1 MACRGTIPA
10 DWRCP
15 VSTDLVTC
23 TNCGATFEGDEFCPE
38 CGQWV
43 DHAEE
48 HFSLDESASTG
59 EVSSVPYTT
68 VTCPSCGAPNPE
80 SNRHCEECGARLY
93 QGDLPVAPQP
103 LITMTAGVR
112 AAIVIGSVIVGVIII
127 ALVFNAIRGDG
138 GDTTTES
145 TETSTT
151 TTLQRTLPER
161 IPASNISVECS
172 SELASFPCENLID
185 GTDAA
190 WNDAGLEGVGA
201 TMTFTFNTP
210 WQLEQIV
217 FNNLEDDTRFRRN
230 FRINGLEIRADD
242 MTDGTI
248 ETLVNRAGRHLINFT
263 TLNTTQVVIE
273 VRSTWPA
280 EVVDGTS
287 FTELALEEVEFYGR
301 PAG

>member
-1 MACRGTIPA
+1 MPLDQI
-10 DWRCP
+10 
-15 VSTDLVTC
+15 TC
-23 TNCGATFEGDEFCPE
+23 TNCGATFEGEEFCPE

-43 DHAEE
+43 DVEE
-48 HFSLDESASTG
+48 EQFSLDEPRNDTSA
-59 EVSSVPYTT
+59 VSSLPYSA
-68 VTCPSCGAPNPE
+68 VTCPSCGAANPE

-103 LITMTAGVR
+103 LISMTAGVR
-112 AAIVIGSVIVGVIII
+112 AAIVIGSVLVAVILI
-127 ALVFNAIRGDG
+127 AIVFNAIRGDG
-138 GDTTTES
+138 GDAVTDDTSTT
-145 TETSTT
+145 TT

-161 IPASNISVECS
+161 IPSALIAVQCS
-172 SELASFPCENLID
+172 SDLSSFPCENLVD

-217 FNNLEDDTRFRRN
+217 INNLEDDTRFRRN

-248 ETLVNRAGRHLINFT
+248 ETLVNRPGRHLINFT

-287 FTELALEEVEFYGR
+287 FTELAVGEVEFYGR

>member
-1 MACRGTIPA
+1 MPLEQI
-10 DWRCP
+10 
-15 VSTDLVTC
+15 TC

-43 DHAEE
+43 DTTDEA
-48 HFSLDESASTG
+48 FSLDPGPAETEA
-59 EVSSVPYTT
+59 VPSVPYTT
-68 VTCPSCGAPNPE
+68 VACPSCGAGNPE

-93 QGDLPVAPQP
+93 QGEMPVAPQP

-112 AAIVIGSVIVGVIII
+112 AAIIIGSVIAAVILFAFI
-127 ALVFNAIRGDG
+127 FNAIRGDDG
-138 GDTTTES
+138 GTVTDTTIPT
-145 TETSTT
+145 TS
-151 TTLQRTLPER
+151 TTLQRALPER
-161 IPASNISVECS
+161 IPAALISVECS
-172 SELASFPCENLID
+172 SELSSFPCDNLID
-185 GTDAA
+185 RTGAA

-201 TMTFTFNTP
+201 TMTFIFNTP

-217 FNNLEDDTRFRRN
+217 INNLEDDTRVRRN
-230 FRINGLEIRADD
+230 YRINGLEIRADD

-287 FTELALEEVEFYGR
+287 FTELAVEEVEFYGR

>member
-1 MACRGTIPA
+1 MDQI
-10 DWRCP
+10 
-15 VSTDLVTC
+15 TC
-23 TNCGATFEGDEFCPE
+23 TNCGATFEGEEFCPE

-43 DHAEE
+43 EMADEE
-48 HFSLDESASTG
+48 FSLDSSQDTNDAL
-59 EVSSVPYTT
+59 SSVPYTT
-68 VTCPSCGAPNPE
+68 VTCPSCGAANPE

-93 QGDLPVAPQP
+93 QGELPVAPQP

-112 AAIVIGSVIVGVIII
+112 AAIVIGGVLAAVILI
-127 ALVFNAIRGDG
+127 AIVFNAIRGDG
-138 GDTTTES
+138 GDTVTDS
-145 TETSTT
+145 TSTT
-151 TTLQRTLPER
+151 TSTTLQRTLPER
-161 IPASNISVECS
+161 IPSANISVECS
-172 SELASFPCENLID
+172 SELSSFPCENLID

-230 FRINGLEIRADD
+230 FRINGVEIRADD
-242 MTDGTI
+242 MTEGTI
-248 ETLVNRAGRHLINFT
+248 ETLVNRAGRHLITFT

-287 FTELALEEVEFYGR
+287 FTELALQEIEFYGR

>member
-1 MACRGTIPA
+1 MEQI
-10 DWRCP
+10 
-15 VSTDLVTC
+15 TC

-43 DHAEE
+43 DTAEE
-48 HFSLDESASTG
+48 EFSLEEPSEAAET
-59 EVSSVPYTT
+59 VSSLPYATI
-68 VTCPSCGAPNPE
+68 TCPSCGAANPE

-93 QGDLPVAPQP
+93 QGELPVAPQP

-112 AAIVIGSVIVGVIII
+112 AAIVIGSVLIGVILI
-127 ALVFNAIRGDG
+127 ALVFNAIRGDNG
-138 GDTTTES
+138 GTVADSSSTTTS
-145 TETSTT
+145 
-151 TTLQRTLPER
+151 TTLQRALPER
-161 IPASNISVECS
+161 IPAALIAVECS
-172 SELASFPCENLID
+172 SELSSFPCENLID
-185 GTDAA
+185 RTDAA

-201 TMTFTFNTP
+201 TMTFTFSTP

-217 FNNLEDDTRFRRN
+217 INNLEDDTRFRRN

-287 FTELALEEVEFYGR
+287 FTELAVEEIEFYGR

>member
-1 MACRGTIPA
+1 MPGSVDHI
-10 DWRCP
+10 
-15 VSTDLVTC
+15 TC

-43 DHAEE
+43 DMEDEE
-48 HFSLDESASTG
+48 FSLDSAEDPG
-59 EVSSVPYTT
+59 DHLSSVPYGT
-68 VTCPSCGAPNPE
+68 VTCPSCGAANPE

-93 QGDLPVAPQP
+93 QGELPVAPQP

-112 AAIVIGSVIVGVIII
+112 AAVVIGSVLAAVILI
-127 ALVFNAIRGDG
+127 AIVFNAIRGDD
-138 GDTTTES
+138 GDVIADS
-145 TETSTT
+145 TSTT
-151 TTLQRTLPER
+151 TTTTAARTLPER

-172 SELASFPCENLID
+172 SELSSFPCENLID

-201 TMTFTFNTP
+201 TMTFAFNTP

-230 FRINGLEIRADD
+230 FRINGIEIRADD
-242 MTDGTI
+242 MTEGTI
-248 ETLVNRAGRHLINFT
+248 ETLVNRPGRHLITFT

-287 FTELALEEVEFYGR
+287 FTELALQEVEFYGR